1 VWHQSDPFT
10 LVDGSGREREY
21 VVVED
26 EFAGAVGTGQS
37 PNGGVWFYE
46 VTGDLERN
54 PSSKPGRWMSGA
66 EAQAYFAERRVAL
79 PTTHSLRCVL
89 RESRRPRP
97 PLPRARRGWEN
108 PARRRGG
115 AR

>member
-1 VWHQSDPFT
+1 MTTRGHVADSVGGLAQRAVNRVVVRHQSDPFT

-21 VVVED
+21 LVVED

-79 PTTHSLRCVL
+79 PTTYSLRCVL
-89 RESRRPRP
+89 RE
-97 PLPRARRGWEN
+97 
-108 PARRRGG
+108 
-115 AR
+115 